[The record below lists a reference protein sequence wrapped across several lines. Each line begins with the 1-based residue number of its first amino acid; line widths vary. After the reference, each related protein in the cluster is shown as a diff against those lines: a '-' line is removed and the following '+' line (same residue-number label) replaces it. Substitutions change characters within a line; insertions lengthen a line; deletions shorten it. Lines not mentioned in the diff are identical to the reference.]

1 MRTAGPNPLND
12 LLVRYMRERGI
23 RSVKDLADQLGLQ
36 RSTLYDLVRDA
47 RPEAGAARRTYPSVP
62 TLITLARALD
72 KPTHELLYL
81 AVPDAP
87 GAPERRSPDDVRRA
101 ARDRLR
107 SLSADLPDTETFL
120 RERRAEHGEEL

>member
-1 MRTAGPNPLND
+1 MKT
-12 LLVRYMRERGI
+12 
-23 RSVKDLADQLGLQ
+23 VKELADALGLQ
-36 RSTLYDLVRDA
+36 RSTIYDLVRDA
-47 RPEAGAARRTYPSVP
+47 RPEVGEARRTYPSLP
-62 TLITLARALD
+62 TLIALARALN

-87 GAPERRSPDDVRRA
+87 GAPERPSPDDVRRE